1 MEIEAARV
9 KELRT
14 VTGAPMLDCREALR
28 ASGNDIE
35 KAIIYLR
42 EKGLASAQKKMSRA
56 TNEGKIVSY
65 IHPGDKIGVLLEVN
79 CETDFV
85 AKSPEF
91 IMFTK
96 DLAMHIA
103 AASPRYLRREDV
115 PAQMLEQE
123 RKILRTQAQNLNK
136 PEKVMEKIVE
146 GRLEKF
152 YAEFCFLEQPFVKDD
167 KMTIQDVIKGVIAK
181 FGENV
186 SVSRFS
192 RFQLGES
199 N

>member
-1 MEIEAARV
+1 MEIDAGRV
-9 KELRT
+9 KELRNL
-14 VTGAPMLDCREALR
+14 TGAPMLDCREALR
-28 ASGNDIE
+28 AGGNDIE
-35 KAIIYLR
+35 KAVVYLR
-42 EKGLASAQKKMSRA
+42 EKGIALAQKKMSRA
-56 TNEGKIVSY
+56 TKEGKIVSY
-65 IHPGDKIGVLLEVN
+65 IHPGDKIGVLIEIN

-91 IMFTK
+91 VTFTK

-103 AASPRYLRREDV
+103 AASPRYLKREDV
-115 PAQMLEQE
+115 PPEVLEQE
-123 RKILRTQAQNLNK
+123 HQILKTQAHNLNK
-136 PEKVMEKIVE
+136 PEKVIEKIIE

-152 YAEFCFLEQPFVKDD
+152 YSEVCFLEQPFVKDD

-186 SVSRFS
+186 SINRFC